1 MGHLDSPLSELGE
14 KQARAIARRLG
25 QISFAALYSSDLGR
39 AVQTAEYI
47 SRESGI
53 EIATDVELRERNMG
67 IFQGYTFPEM
77 KEKFPTEWSEYHS
90 DKKFEYVIPE
100 GESQRQRRERS
111 IRVMNRLSGSHQ
123 TETIVVVSHG
133 GILRGFF
140 EFVLGLTPGGE
151 GRFVRRNGTYNSFL
165 NNDGEWAVEVWGDD
179 SHLLSL

>member
-14 KQARAIARRLG
+14 KQAQAIAKRLG

-47 SRESGI
+47 SDAS
-53 EIATDVELRERNMG
+53 EIVMVTDVELRERNMG

-77 KEKFPTEWSEYHS
+77 KEKFPTEWNEYHS
-90 DKKFEYVIPE
+90 DNKFEYVIPK
-100 GESQRQRRERS
+100 GESQRQRLERS
-111 IRVMNRLSGSHQ
+111 VKVMNRLSGLHP

-140 EFVLGLTPGGE
+140 EFVLSLAPGGE
-151 GRFVRRNGTYNSFL
+151 GRFVRRNATFNSFL
-165 NNDGEWAVEVWGDD
+165 NNDGEWVIEVWGDD
-179 SHLLSL
+179 SHLSSL